1 MELKV
6 QLIFL
11 IQFDIF
17 FVLYATQCYKLKK
30 NGEQRSGELTETI
43 GAMRG

>member
-6 QLIFL
+6 ELIFF

-30 NGEQRSGELTETI
+30 KERRGEETLQKL
-43 GAMRG
+43 